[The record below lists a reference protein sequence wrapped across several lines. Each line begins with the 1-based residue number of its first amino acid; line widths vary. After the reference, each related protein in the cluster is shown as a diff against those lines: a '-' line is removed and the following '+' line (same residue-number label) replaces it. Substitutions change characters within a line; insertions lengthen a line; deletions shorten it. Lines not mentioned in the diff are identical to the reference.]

1 MYKQIIYL
9 VFINLFLIG
18 CQSPQTKFQQAVTTI
33 EHKNLK
39 LENIK
44 FIIIIPEAGCAGCIS
59 NIEEFYTQNSN
70 NESLFFIFSNIMSQ
84 KMLKSKLQ
92 INNSNTFLDIENKL
106 MECYPEEK
114 KIYPC
119 ILEFEEGKIKN
130 IYYQSP
136 DENGLFILKN
146 KLKI

>member
-18 CQSPQTKFQQAVTTI
+18 CQSPQTKFQQAIATI
-33 EHKNLK
+33 EYKNLK

-106 MECYPEEK
+106 MACYPEEK
-114 KIYPC
+114 KYTHVFWN
-119 ILEFEEGKIKN
+119 LKKGK
-130 IYYQSP
+130 
-136 DENGLFILKN
+136 
-146 KLKI
+146 

>member
-18 CQSPQTKFQQAVTTI
+18 CQSPQTKFQQAIATI
-33 EHKNLK
+33 EYKNLK